1 MSAIASD
8 LLSPH
13 VDAFELNAS
22 SPNAGWVHRADHV
35 GEVTTA
41 LVGRSPV
48 PVFVK
53 VPPFATDE
61 ERDGVLAMTR
71 VANQAGAAGITCA
84 NTIPVQDGRLS
95 TGRGGLSGGPLTSRT
110 PEIVAAVRAS
120 LGADVPINA
129 SGGIFTAADARA
141 CLAAGATT
149 VQLYT
154 GLIYEGPA
162 VAGRIAAGLL
172 QTGD

>member
-1 MSAIASD
+1 M
-8 LLSPH
+8 
-13 VDAFELNAS
+13 
-22 SPNAGWVHRADHV
+22 
-35 GEVTTA
+35 
-41 LVGRSPV
+41 GRSPV

-61 ERDGVLAMTR
+61 ERDGVLAMAR

-95 TGRGGLSGGPLTSRT
+95 TGRGGLSGGPLTART

-120 LGADVPINA
+120 VGADVPINA

-141 CLAAGATT
+141 CLAAGATH
-149 VQLYT
+149 
-154 GLIYEGPA
+154 GPGVHGA
-162 VAGRIAAGLL
+162 DLRRARGRGADRRRAAA
-172 QTGD
+172 DR